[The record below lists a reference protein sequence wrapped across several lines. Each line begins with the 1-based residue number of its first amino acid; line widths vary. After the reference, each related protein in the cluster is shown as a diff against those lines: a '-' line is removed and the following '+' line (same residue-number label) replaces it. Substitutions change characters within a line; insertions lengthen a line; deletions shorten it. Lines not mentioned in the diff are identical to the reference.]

1 MEDYNRD
8 HFLISQSSS
17 IEEALVKIELNAL
30 GFIMTFDQNSKIVG
44 LATDGD
50 IRRALLNEISLK
62 DTISKCTNSD
72 FIRASKDTPRE
83 HLIKQLDNK
92 IHFIPLLD
100 DDDLLVSIATRDHLP
115 LRKEEA
121 IYIRSRAPVRVS
133 FGGGGSDLTHYFS
146 DASGA
151 VVNAAISIYS
161 HATMRVRDDL
171 KITIESFDLNK
182 TIKAENLKE
191 ILKNKEELGLIK
203 SVLKVVDPKF
213 GFDLYL
219 NSDFQIG
226 SGLGGSATVCAAILG
241 CFNILRQDQW
251 DNYELAEIAF
261 EAERLH
267 LGIAGGWQDQYAAV
281 FGGFNFIEFG
291 MDQNVIHPIRL
302 NKEIQMELEESL
314 VLCSTGIS
322 HDSGNIHKNQKET
335 MSSEL
340 IKIQVGKNVDLAY
353 KTRNLLLR
361 GRLSEFGKCLD
372 SAWKLKRNFSEMIS
386 NDRIDSIYDGALKN
400 GAIGGKLLGAGGGG
414 FFIFYVPP
422 FKKFNLI
429 DYLVSQDLEIQP
441 FRFEPEGLQYWASR
455 ENKTTKLFK
464 EI

>member
-1 MEDYNRD
+1 MEYYNKD
-8 HFLISQSSS
+8 NFLISESSS
-17 IEEALVKIELNAL
+17 IKEALVKIELNAL

-50 IRRALLNEISLK
+50 IRRALLNGISLK

-83 HLIKQLDNK
+83 NLIKQLDNK

>member
-1 MEDYNRD
+1 MEDYNKD
-8 HFLISQSSS
+8 HFLISESSS

-30 GFIMTFDQNSKIVG
+30 GFIMTFDQNSKVVG

-100 DDDLLVSIATRDHLP
+100 DDGLLVSIATRDHLP

-171 KITIESFDLNK
+171 KITIESFDLNQ

-203 SVLKVVDPKF
+203 SVIKVVDPKF

-251 DNYELAEIAF
+251 DNHELAEIAF

-314 VLCSTGIS
+314 VLCSTGTS

-361 GRLSEFGKCLD
+361 GRLNEFGKCLD
-372 SAWKLKRNFSEMIS
+372 SAWNLKRNFSEMIS

-441 FRFEPEGLQYWASR
+441 FRFESDGLQYWASR

>member
-226 SGLGGSATVCAAILG
+226 SDLGGSATVCAAILG

-353 KTRNLLLR
+353 KTRHLLLR

>member
-1 MEDYNRD
+1 M
-8 HFLISQSSS
+8 
-17 IEEALVKIELNAL
+17 
-30 GFIMTFDQNSKIVG
+30 
-44 LATDGD
+44 
-50 IRRALLNEISLK
+50 
-62 DTISKCTNSD
+62 
-72 FIRASKDTPRE
+72 
-83 HLIKQLDNK
+83 
-92 IHFIPLLD
+92 
-100 DDDLLVSIATRDHLP
+100 
-115 LRKEEA
+115 
-121 IYIRSRAPVRVS
+121 
-133 FGGGGSDLTHYFS
+133 
-146 DASGA
+146 
-151 VVNAAISIYS
+151 
-161 HATMRVRDDL
+161 
-171 KITIESFDLNK
+171 
-182 TIKAENLKE
+182 
-191 ILKNKEELGLIK
+191 
-203 SVLKVVDPKF
+203 
-213 GFDLYL
+213 
-219 NSDFQIG
+219 
-226 SGLGGSATVCAAILG
+226 
-241 CFNILRQDQW
+241 
-251 DNYELAEIAF
+251 AEIAC
-261 EAERLH
+261 EDERLH
-267 LGIAGGWQDQYAAV
+267 LGIAGGWQEQYAAV
-281 FGGFNFIEFG
+281 FCGFNFIEFG

-322 HDSGNIHKNQKET
+322 HDSGDIHKNQKET

-414 FFIFYVPP
+414 FYIIYVPP